1 MALALYRGLT
11 SAAEPLIR
19 FYLHRR
25 QAAGKEDPNRLGE
38 RFGLASRPRPAGK
51 LAWVHCA
58 SVGEAVS
65 VLALIDRM
73 LATRQDLSVLVTT
86 GTVTSAAL
94 LARRLPARAF
104 HQYVPVDRA
113 EWARR
118 FVKHWRPDLALWVES
133 ELWPNLIAAVADAGV
148 PLALVNG
155 RMSDASFDRWRRLP
169 FAIRPLLRR
178 FALCMGQDGRQ
189 TERLAALGAPVARC
203 VGNLKFAAEPLPVDE
218 TALAAMR
225 ASVAGRPVWVAASTH
240 PGEEELIAEA
250 ALDLKRDRPG
260 LLTVIV
266 PRHPGRGPAIAAA
279 LKEKGFAVARRGA
292 GESPGSAGIYLAD
305 TLGELGLFYRLAPV
319 AFIGGSLVP
328 HGGHNPLEAAALG
341 AAVLA
346 GPHTH
351 NFVAVTGDMKS
362 AGGLVQ
368 VADVPA
374 LVNAVARMLDDE
386 AWRGQVAAA
395 GRGVVGVQAH
405 VLDAVLAEIAPWL
418 DAPGHGQANGAHSTA
433 NRRARA

>member
-1 MALALYRGLT
+1 MTLALYRGIT

-25 QAAGKEDPNRLGE
+25 QAAGKEDSQRLDE
-38 RFGLASRPRPAGK
+38 RFGLASRPRPQGK

-73 LATRQDLSVLVTT
+73 LAQRADLSVLITT

-133 ELWPNLIAAVADAGV
+133 ELWPNLIGATADAGV
-148 PLALVNG
+148 PLVLLNG
-155 RMSDASFDRWRRLP
+155 RMSDGSFRRWRRAP
-169 FAIRPLLRR
+169 FVIRPLLQR
-178 FALCMGQDGRQ
+178 FALCLGQDEHQ
-189 TERLAALGAPVARC
+189 AQRLAALGAPAARH
-203 VGNLKFAAEPLPVDE
+203 VGNLKFAAVPLPVDDA
-218 TALAAMR
+218 ALAAAR
-225 ASVAGRPVWVAASTH
+225 QAVGKRPVWVAASTH

-250 ALDLKRDRPG
+250 ARDLARDRPG
-260 LLTVIV
+260 MLTVIV
-266 PRHPGRGPAIAAA
+266 PRHPGRGPEIAAA
-279 LKEKGFAVARRGA
+279 LKQRGFSVARRGA
-292 GESPGSAGIYLAD
+292 GESPGACDIYLAD

-346 GPHTH
+346 GPHTQ
-351 NFVAVTGDMKS
+351 NFISVTGDMKS
-362 AGGLVQ
+362 AGGLVE
-368 VADVPA
+368 VADAPA
-374 LVNAVARMLDDE
+374 LARAVARMFADE
-386 AWRGQVAAA
+386 AWRSQVAASGQA
-395 GRGVVGVQAH
+395 VVRAQAH
-405 VLDAVLAEIAPWL
+405 VLDAVLAELAPWL
-418 DAPGHGQANGAHSTA
+418 DTPGRTANGAHSQA
-433 NRRARA
+433 DRRARA